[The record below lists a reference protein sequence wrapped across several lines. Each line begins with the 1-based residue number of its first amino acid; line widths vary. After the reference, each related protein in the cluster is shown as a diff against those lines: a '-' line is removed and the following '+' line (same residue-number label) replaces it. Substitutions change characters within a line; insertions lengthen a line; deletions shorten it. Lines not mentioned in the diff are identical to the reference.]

1 MSRILK
7 YLLLSYILSTNA
19 FADLRSAHRAFES
32 GNYKSAF
39 TQLLPLAEADN
50 VEAQSN
56 LAWLYLNGAGTDK
69 NDEKAALWYKKAA
82 QQGNPFAQYN
92 YAKLCDEG
100 IGVELSA
107 EQAVHWYRQAA
118 MQGQANAQYSL
129 GEMYLDGVG
138 VEPDLIRAYAW
149 IYVVVKGGVNA
160 AEPILEELQLDM
172 SAEEQTQA
180 NKLGEELWSKHGS
193 QANEN

>member
-7 YLLLSYILSTNA
+7 YLLLSYLVSTNT

-39 TQLLPLAEADN
+39 TLLLPLAEAGN
-50 VEAQSN
+50 AEAQSN

-82 QQGNPFAQYN
+82 QQGNTFAQYN

-107 EQAVHWYRQAA
+107 QQAVYWYRQAA

-129 GEMYLDGVG
+129 AEMYLDGVG

-149 IYVVVKGGVNA
+149 IYVVIRGGINA
-160 AEPILEELQLDM
+160 AEPILEELKLDL
-172 SAEEQTQA
+172 SADQQIQA
-180 NKLGEELWSKHGS
+180 GILGEELWSKHGS
-193 QANEN
+193 QANES